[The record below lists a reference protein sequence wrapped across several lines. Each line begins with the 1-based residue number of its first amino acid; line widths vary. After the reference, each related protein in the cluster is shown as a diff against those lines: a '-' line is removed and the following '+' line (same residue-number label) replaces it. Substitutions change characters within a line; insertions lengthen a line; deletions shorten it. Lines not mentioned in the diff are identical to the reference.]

1 MRLPLRWMLP
11 LAAAAIL
18 LITTG
23 GRQTIGLF
31 IAPLDQA
38 TGLGIVS
45 ISLAVAIGQ
54 FVWGAAQPFFG
65 ALADRY
71 GAGRV
76 IVLGAILL
84 AAGMAS
90 IPFVRSEGEL
100 IGALGIVSAIGAG
113 AASFSILIGSMMQRL
128 PPERRSFA
136 AGFVNAG
143 GSLGQFVF
151 APVVQAIISGFGWVT
166 AMYAV
171 AGASLLTIPFAWPLR
186 RREPVHVA
194 TGAAAMPVTT
204 LWAQLRLAAAEP
216 SYWLLHLGFFTCGFH
231 VAFLVTH
238 LPGEVRLCGL
248 SPSISANA
256 LAIIGLA
263 NIAGS
268 LGAGW
273 LGNRYRMKHLLFWI
287 YLTRAVA
294 VLLYLMAPKTALT
307 FYVFAA
313 ALGVSYLATVPPTA
327 GLVGKLFGVQY
338 LATLFGL
345 TLLSHQLGG
354 FYGAWLGGLAVAH
367 FGDYGWMW
375 YADAL
380 LATMAALSNLPIREA
395 RVVRAPATAA
405 AE

>member
-1 MRLPLRWMLP
+1 MRSRRLVLSLP

-23 GRQTIGLF
+23 GRQTMGLF
-31 IAPLDQA
+31 IAPLDQT

-45 ISLAVAIGQ
+45 ISLAIAIGQ
-54 FVWGAAQPFFG
+54 FTWGFAQPIFG
-65 ALADRY
+65 ALADRF
-71 GAGRV
+71 GPGRV
-76 IVLGAILL
+76 IVFGGLML
-84 AAGMAS
+84 ALGMAL
-90 IPFVRSEGEL
+90 IPFVHSEWAL
-100 IGALGIVSAIGAG
+100 IAVLGIISACGAG
-113 AASFSILIGSMMQRL
+113 AGSFGILIGSVMQRL
-128 PPERRSFA
+128 PAEWRSSA
-136 AGFVNAG
+136 AGFINAG

-151 APVVQAIISGFGWVT
+151 APAVQAVISGFGWMT
-166 AMYAV
+166 AMFAV
-171 AGASLLTIPFAWPLR
+171 AAASLLTLPLAWPLR
-186 RREPVHVA
+186 RREPVNTA
-194 TGAAAMPVTT
+194 GAADTATATT
-204 LWAQLRLAAAEP
+204 LREQLRVAAAEP

-248 SPSISANA
+248 APTISANS

-263 NIAGS
+263 NVAGS

-273 LGNRYRMKHLLFWI
+273 LGSRYRMKHLLFWI
-287 YLTRAVA
+287 YLTRAIA

-313 ALGVSYLATVPPTA
+313 VLGVSWLATVPPTA
-327 GLVGKLFGVQY
+327 GLVGKLFGVRY

-354 FYGAWLGGLAVAH
+354 FYGAWLGGLAVAN

-395 RVVRAPATAA
+395 RVVRRPAVATA
-405 AE
+405 

>member
-1 MRLPLRWMLP
+1 MGSRLAWSLL

-23 GRQTIGLF
+23 GRQTMGLF

-45 ISLAVAIGQ
+45 ISLAIAIGQ
-54 FVWGAAQPFFG
+54 FTWGFAQPFFG
-65 ALADRY
+65 ALADRF
-71 GAGRV
+71 GPGRV
-76 IVLGAILL
+76 IVFGGLML
-84 AAGMAS
+84 ALGMAL
-90 IPFVRSEGEL
+90 IPFVRSEWAL
-100 IGALGIVSAIGAG
+100 IGVLGIVSACGAG
-113 AASFSILIGSMMQRL
+113 AGSFSILIGSVLQRL
-128 PPERRSFA
+128 PAERRSFA

-151 APVVQAIISGFGWVT
+151 APTAQAIISGFGWVT
-166 AMYAV
+166 AMFAV
-171 AGASLLTIPFAWPLR
+171 AAASLLTLPLAWPLR
-186 RREPVHVA
+186 RREPASAV
-194 TGAAAMPVTT
+194 GAAGTASAMT
-204 LWAQLRLAAAEP
+204 LREQLRVAAAEP

-248 SPSISANA
+248 SPSISANS

-263 NIAGS
+263 NVAGS

-273 LGNRYRMKHLLFWI
+273 LGARYRMKHLLFWI

-294 VLLYLMAPKTALT
+294 VLLYLMVPKTALT
-307 FYVFAA
+307 FYVFAGV
-313 ALGVSYLATVPPTA
+313 LGMTWLATVPPTA
-327 GLVGKLFGVQY
+327 GLVGKLFGVRY
-338 LATLFGL
+338 LSTLFGL

-354 FYGAWLGGLAVAH
+354 FYGAWLGGLAVAN

-395 RVVRAPATAA
+395 RVVRAPAIA
-405 AE
+405 